1 MLLLSLETFVD
12 PRRLLKRLTEDV
24 MSVAMQAMDE
34 TQLAEEIV
42 SVLPAG
48 AIRVC
53 SAQRDVIRY
62 AVRGRNIKLRS
73 IVLQRSAL
81 RRLLRDRD
89 GLVKIEYLQRDLI
102 RSYSVR
108 SEFTYP
114 RPRVAPR
121 AETPMPLTAA
131 LSAC

>member
-1 MLLLSLETFVD
+1 
-12 PRRLLKRLTEDV
+12 
-24 MSVAMQAMDE
+24 MSVTTIQMDE

-62 AVRGRNIKLRS
+62 AVRGRRLKLRS
-73 IVLQRSAL
+73 IVLQRDAL
-81 RRLLRDRD
+81 RKLLRDAN
-89 GLVKIEYLQRDLI
+89 GLVKIEYLQRDLL
-102 RSYSVR
+102 RGAETR
-108 SEFTYP
+108 SEFVYP

-121 AETPMPLTAA
+121 VDGQPLLAA
-131 LSAC
+131 VSC